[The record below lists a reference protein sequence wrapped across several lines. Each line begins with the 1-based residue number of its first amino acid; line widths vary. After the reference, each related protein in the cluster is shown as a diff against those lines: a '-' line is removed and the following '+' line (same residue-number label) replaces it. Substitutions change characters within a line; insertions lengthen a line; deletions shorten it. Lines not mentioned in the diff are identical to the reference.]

1 MGLRTMVELENLNPE
16 LYRNGVTVEEAYD
29 ICRDISLEHYENF
42 TVVSR
47 MTPAEK
53 RKYIYALYAYSRYTD
68 DLGDELEEGNL
79 EALDRWEEEL
89 MGIFGGDEPR
99 NAIALA
105 LRDTVEKH
113 SLTAEPF
120 RKLIEANR
128 MDQRNK
134 SYESYEDLL
143 EYCDHS
149 ANPVGR
155 VFLGIFGYN
164 DEKRNALSDKTCTG
178 LQLTNFWQDVNRDEK
193 MGRVYLPVEDMEK
206 FGYSR
211 EKLEDRV
218 YNDEF
223 VELMKFEVSRARNL
237 LERGLDL
244 VPLLDS
250 RIKMDVRLFNQGGLR
265 ILDKIEEEDYDVLHT
280 RPTLSKGEKVWLFL
294 SNLVKR
300 PVRRFVDEK
309 PA

>member
-1 MGLRTMVELENLNPE
+1 MEELEDLNPE
-16 LYRNGVTVEEAYD
+16 LYRKNQTPEDAYKV
-29 ICRDISLEHYENF
+29 CRDISTGHYENF

-47 MTPAEK
+47 LMPPEK

-79 EALDRWEEEL
+79 EALDLWEEEL
-89 MGIFGGDEPR
+89 MKLFRGEEP
-99 NAIALA
+99 NNSILVA
-105 LRDTVEKH
+105 LRDTVKKH

-128 MDQRNK
+128 MDQLNH
-134 SYESYEDLL
+134 SYETYEDLL

-164 DEKRNALSDKTCTG
+164 DDRRNELSDKTCTG
-178 LQLTNFWQDVNRDEK
+178 LQLTNFWQDVDRDEK
-193 MGRVYLPVEDMEK
+193 MGRVYLPEEDMER

-211 EKLEDRV
+211 KLLEEREYNED
-218 YNDEF
+218 F
-223 VELMKFEVSRARNL
+223 VKLMEFEVSRARKL
-237 LERGLDL
+237 LEEGLEL

-265 ILDKIEEEDYDVLHT
+265 ILGKIEEEEYDVLQT
-280 RPTLSKGEKVWLFL
+280 RPTLSRGEKVWLFF
-294 SNLVKR
+294 SNLLKR

>member
-1 MGLRTMVELENLNPE
+1 MVELENLNPE
-16 LYRNGVTVEEAYD
+16 LYRKDLTLEDAYGV
-29 ICRDISLEHYENF
+29 CKDISVGHYENF

-47 MTPAEK
+47 LMPAEK

-79 EALDRWEEEL
+79 EALDLWEEDL
-89 MGIFGGDEPR
+89 MGIFQEENPD
-99 NAIALA
+99 NAILMALQ
-105 LRDTVEKH
+105 DTVETH

-128 MDQRNK
+128 MDQLNK
-134 SYESYEDLL
+134 SYETYEDLL

-164 DEKRNALSDKTCTG
+164 DARRNDLSDKTCTG
-178 LQLTNFWQDVNRDEK
+178 LQLTNFWQDVDRDER
-193 MGRVYLPVEDMEK
+193 MGRVYLPEEDMK
-206 FGYSR
+206 QFGYSR
-211 EKLEDRV
+211 EMLEDRV
-218 YNDEF
+218 YNERF
-223 VELMKFEVSRARNL
+223 VELMKFEVSRARKL
-237 LERGLDL
+237 LEEGLEL
-244 VPLLDS
+244 VPLLDK

-265 ILDKIEEEDYDVLHT
+265 ILDKIEEEEYDVLRK
-280 RPTLSKGEKVWLFL
+280 RPTLSKGEKVWLFF
-294 SNLVKR
+294 SNLMKR

>member
-1 MGLRTMVELENLNPE
+1 MVELESLTPE
-16 LYRNGVTVEEAYD
+16 LYRKDLALEDAYEV
-29 ICRDISLEHYENF
+29 CRDISIGHYENF

-47 MTPAEK
+47 LMPAEK

-79 EALDRWEEEL
+79 EALDTWEKDLMRIFQGEE
-89 MGIFGGDEPR
+89 PK
-99 NAIALA
+99 NAILMALQ
-105 LRDTVEKH
+105 DTVRSH

-128 MDQRNK
+128 MDQLNK
-134 SYESYEDLL
+134 SYGTYEDLL

-164 DEKRNALSDKTCTG
+164 DERRNYLSDKTCTG

-193 MGRVYLPVEDMEK
+193 MGRVYLPEEDMK
-206 FGYSR
+206 RFGYSR
-211 EKLEDRV
+211 KMLEDRI
-218 YNDEF
+218 YNEEF
-223 VELMKFEVSRARNL
+223 VELMKLEVSRARNL
-237 LERGLDL
+237 LEEGLEL

-250 RIKMDVRLFNQGGLR
+250 RIKLDVRLFNQGGLS
-265 ILDKIEEEDYDVLHT
+265 ILDKIEEEEYDVLHK
-280 RPTLSKGEKVWLFL
+280 RPTLSRGEKVWLFF
-294 SNLVKR
+294 SNLLKR
-300 PVRRFVDEK
+300 PVRRFVDEN

>member
-1 MGLRTMVELENLNPE
+1 MVELENLNPE
-16 LYRNGVTVEEAYD
+16 LYRKDLALEDAYEV
-29 ICRDISLEHYENF
+29 CRDISIGHYENF

-47 MTPAEK
+47 LMPAEK

-79 EALDRWEEEL
+79 EALDTWEKDLMRVFQGEE
-89 MGIFGGDEPR
+89 PK
-99 NAIALA
+99 NAILMALQ
-105 LRDTVEKH
+105 DTVRSH

-128 MDQRNK
+128 MDQLNK
-134 SYESYEDLL
+134 SYGTYEDLL

-164 DEKRNALSDKTCTG
+164 DERRNNLSDKTCTG

-193 MGRVYLPVEDMEK
+193 MGRVYLPEEDMK
-206 FGYSR
+206 RFGYSR
-211 EKLEDRV
+211 KMLEDRI
-218 YNDEF
+218 YNEEF
-223 VELMKFEVSRARNL
+223 VELMKLEVSRARNL
-237 LERGLDL
+237 LEEGLEL

-250 RIKMDVRLFNQGGLR
+250 RIKLDVRLFNQGGLS
-265 ILDKIEEEDYDVLHT
+265 ILDKIEEEEYDVLHK
-280 RPTLSKGEKVWLFL
+280 RPTLSRGEKVWLFF
-294 SNLVKR
+294 SNLLKR
-300 PVRRFVDEK
+300 PVRRFVDEN

>member
-1 MGLRTMVELENLNPE
+1 MVKLEELNPE
-16 LYRNGVTVEEAYD
+16 LYRKDLTLEEAYGL
-29 ICRDISLEHYENF
+29 CRDVSLGHYENF

-47 MTPAEK
+47 LMPAEK

-68 DLGDELEEGNL
+68 DLGDELETNNL

-89 MGIFGGDEPR
+89 MGIFRDEEPK
-99 NAIALA
+99 NAISLA
-105 LRDTVEKH
+105 LKDTVEKH

-128 MDQRNK
+128 MDQRNS
-134 SYESYEDLL
+134 SYETYEDLL

-155 VFLGIFGYN
+155 IFLGIFGYN
-164 DEKRNALSDKTCTG
+164 DEKRNSLSDSTCTG
-178 LQLTNFWQDVNRDEK
+178 LQLTNFWQDVDRDEQ
-193 MGRVYLPVEDMEK
+193 MGRVYLPEEDMK
-206 FGYSR
+206 RFGYSR
-211 EKLEDRV
+211 GMLEDRV
-218 YNDEF
+218 YNAEF
-223 VELMKFEVSRARNL
+223 VELMKFEVSRAREL
-237 LERGLDL
+237 LEKGLDL

-250 RIKMDVRLFNQGGLR
+250 RIKMDVRLFNQGGLK
-265 ILDKIEEEDYDVLHT
+265 ILDKIEEEQYDVLHK
-280 RPTLSKGEKVWLFL
+280 RPTLSKREKIWLFF
-294 SNLVKR
+294 SNLLKR

>member
-1 MGLRTMVELENLNPE
+1 MVELENLNPE
-16 LYRNGVTVEEAYD
+16 LYRKDLALEDAYEV
-29 ICRDISLEHYENF
+29 CRDISIGHYENF

-47 MTPAEK
+47 LMPAEK

-79 EALDRWEEEL
+79 EALDTWEKDLMRVFQGEE
-89 MGIFGGDEPR
+89 PK
-99 NAIALA
+99 NAILMALQ
-105 LRDTVEKH
+105 DTVRSH

-128 MDQRNK
+128 MDQLNK
-134 SYESYEDLL
+134 SYGTYEDLL

-164 DEKRNALSDKTCTG
+164 DERRNNLSDKTCTG

-193 MGRVYLPVEDMEK
+193 MGRVYLPEEDMK
-206 FGYSR
+206 QFGYSR
-211 EKLEDRV
+211 KMLEDRI
-218 YNDEF
+218 YNEEF
-223 VELMKFEVSRARNL
+223 VELMKLEVSRARNL
-237 LERGLDL
+237 LEEGLEL

-250 RIKMDVRLFNQGGLR
+250 RIKMDVRLFNQGGLS
-265 ILDKIEEEDYDVLHT
+265 ILDKIEEEEYDVLHK
-280 RPTLSKGEKVWLFL
+280 RPTLSRGEKVWLFF
-294 SNLVKR
+294 SNLLKR

>member
-1 MGLRTMVELENLNPE
+1 MVDLEDLNPKLYRENLT
-16 LYRNGVTVEEAYD
+16 LDRAYEV
-29 ICRDISLEHYENF
+29 CRDISTGHYENF

-47 MTPAEK
+47 LMPAEK

-79 EALDRWEEEL
+79 KALDQWEEEL
-89 MGIFGGDEPR
+89 MAIFQGGEPK
-99 NAIALA
+99 NAITIA
-105 LRDTVEKH
+105 LRDTVERH
-113 SLTAEPF
+113 SLTARPF

-128 MDQRNK
+128 MDQRNR
-134 SYESYEDLL
+134 SYETYEDLL

-155 VFLGIFGYN
+155 IFLGIFGYN
-164 DEKRNALSDKTCTG
+164 DEKRNDLSDRTCTG

-193 MGRVYLPVEDMEK
+193 MGRVYIPEEDMER

-211 EKLEDRV
+211 GMLEDRV
-218 YNDEF
+218 YNEDF
-223 VELMKFEVSRARNL
+223 VNLMEFEVTRAREL
-237 LERGLDL
+237 LEGGLDL

-265 ILDKIEEEDYDVLHT
+265 ILDKIEEENYDVLHK
-280 RPTLSKGEKVWLFL
+280 RPTLSGGEKAWLFL
-294 SNLVKR
+294 SNLLKR

>member
-1 MGLRTMVELENLNPE
+1 MVELENLNPE
-16 LYRNGVTVEEAYD
+16 LYRKDLALEDAYEV
-29 ICRDISLEHYENF
+29 CRDISIGHYENF

-47 MTPAEK
+47 LMPAEK

-79 EALDRWEEEL
+79 EALDTWEKDLMRVFQGEE
-89 MGIFGGDEPR
+89 PK
-99 NAIALA
+99 NAILMALQ
-105 LRDTVEKH
+105 DTVRSH

-128 MDQRNK
+128 MDQLNK
-134 SYESYEDLL
+134 SYGTYEDLL

-164 DEKRNALSDKTCTG
+164 DERRNNLSDKTCTG
-178 LQLTNFWQDVNRDEK
+178 LQLTNFWQDVNRDER
-193 MGRVYLPVEDMEK
+193 MGRVYLPEEDMK
-206 FGYSR
+206 RFGYSR
-211 EKLEDRV
+211 KMLEDRI
-218 YNDEF
+218 YNEEF
-223 VELMKFEVSRARNL
+223 VELMKLEVSRARNL
-237 LERGLDL
+237 LEEGLEL

-250 RIKMDVRLFNQGGLR
+250 RIKMDVRLFNQGGLS
-265 ILDKIEEEDYDVLHT
+265 ILDKIEEEEYDVLHK
-280 RPTLSKGEKVWLFL
+280 RPTLSRGEKVWLFF
-294 SNLVKR
+294 SNLLKR

>member
-1 MGLRTMVELENLNPE
+1 MEKLKDLNPE
-16 LYRNGVTVEEAYD
+16 LYQKNRTLEEAYK
-29 ICRDISLEHYENF
+29 ICRDISTGHYENF

-47 MTPAEK
+47 LMPAEK
-53 RKYIYALYAYSRYTD
+53 RKYIYALYAFSRYTD

-79 EALDRWEEEL
+79 EALNLWEEEL
-89 MGIFGGDEPR
+89 MRLFRGEEP
-99 NAIALA
+99 NNSILVA
-105 LRDTVEKH
+105 LRDTVKKH

-128 MDQRNK
+128 MDQLNH
-134 SYESYEDLL
+134 SYETYEDLL

-164 DEKRNALSDKTCTG
+164 DERRNKLSDKTCTG
-178 LQLTNFWQDVNRDEK
+178 LQLTNFWQDVDRDEK
-193 MGRVYLPVEDMEK
+193 MGRVYLPEEDMER

-211 EKLEDRV
+211 KLLEERE
-218 YNDEF
+218 YNEGF
-223 VELMKFEVSRARNL
+223 VKLMEFEVSRARKL
-237 LERGLDL
+237 LEKGLEL

-265 ILDKIEEEDYDVLHT
+265 ILDKIEEEEYDVLHK
-280 RPTLSKGEKVWLFL
+280 RPTLSRGEKVWLFF
-294 SNLVKR
+294 SNLLKR

>member
-1 MGLRTMVELENLNPE
+1 MVELENLNPE
-16 LYRNGVTVEEAYD
+16 LYRKDLALEDAYEV
-29 ICRDISLEHYENF
+29 CRDISIGHYENF

-47 MTPAEK
+47 LMPAEK

-79 EALDRWEEEL
+79 EALDTWEKDLMRVFQGEE
-89 MGIFGGDEPR
+89 PK
-99 NAIALA
+99 NAILMALQ
-105 LRDTVEKH
+105 DTVRSH

-128 MDQRNK
+128 MDQLNK
-134 SYESYEDLL
+134 SYGTYEDLL

-164 DEKRNALSDKTCTG
+164 DERRNNLSDKTCTG

-193 MGRVYLPVEDMEK
+193 MGRVYLPEEDMK
-206 FGYSR
+206 RFGYSR
-211 EKLEDRV
+211 KMLEDRI
-218 YNDEF
+218 YNEEF
-223 VELMKFEVSRARNL
+223 VELMKLEVSRARNL
-237 LERGLDL
+237 LEEGLEL

-250 RIKMDVRLFNQGGLR
+250 RIKLDVRLFNQGGLS
-265 ILDKIEEEDYDVLHT
+265 ILDKIEEEEYDVLHK
-280 RPTLSKGEKVWLFL
+280 RPTLSRGEKVWLFF
-294 SNLVKR
+294 SNLLKR

>member
-1 MGLRTMVELENLNPE
+1 MVELEDLNSE
-16 LYRNGVTVEEAYD
+16 LYRKDMALEEAYEM
-29 ICRDISLEHYENF
+29 CRDISIGHYENF

-47 MTPAEK
+47 LMPAEK

-68 DLGDELEEGNL
+68 DLGDELEQGNL
-79 EALDRWEEEL
+79 GALDRWEEEL
-89 MGIFGGDEPR
+89 MGIFKGEDPK
-99 NAIALA
+99 NAITLA
-105 LRDTVEKH
+105 LRDTVEEH
-113 SLTAEPF
+113 SLTAESF
-120 RKLIEANR
+120 RKLIAANR
-128 MDQRNK
+128 MDQRNS
-134 SYESYEDLL
+134 SYKTYEDLL

-155 VFLGIFGYN
+155 IFLGIFGYN
-164 DEKRNALSDKTCTG
+164 DEKRNSLSDKTCTG
-178 LQLTNFWQDVNRDEK
+178 LQLTNFWQDVDRDER
-193 MGRVYLPVEDMEK
+193 MGRVYLPEEDMEK

-211 EKLEDRV
+211 EMLKNRV
-218 YNDEF
+218 YNEEF
-223 VELMKFEVSRARNL
+223 VELMEFEVSRARNL
-237 LERGLDL
+237 LEGGLDL

-265 ILDKIEEEDYDVLHT
+265 ILDKIEEEGYDVLHK
-280 RPTLSKGEKVWLFL
+280 RPTLSRGEKAWLFF

>member
-1 MGLRTMVELENLNPE
+1 MVELEKLNPE
-16 LYRNGVTVEEAYD
+16 LYRKDLALEDAYEV
-29 ICRDISLEHYENF
+29 CRDISIGHYENF

-47 MTPAEK
+47 LMPAEK

-79 EALDRWEEEL
+79 EALDTWEKDLMRIFQGEE
-89 MGIFGGDEPR
+89 PK
-99 NAIALA
+99 NAILMALQ
-105 LRDTVEKH
+105 DTVRSH

-128 MDQRNK
+128 MDQLNK
-134 SYESYEDLL
+134 SYGTYEDLL

-164 DEKRNALSDKTCTG
+164 DERRNYLSDKTCTG

-193 MGRVYLPVEDMEK
+193 MGRVYLPEEDMK
-206 FGYSR
+206 RFGYSR
-211 EKLEDRV
+211 KMLEDRI
-218 YNDEF
+218 YNEEF
-223 VELMKFEVSRARNL
+223 VELMKLEVSRARNL
-237 LERGLDL
+237 LEEGLEL

-250 RIKMDVRLFNQGGLR
+250 RIKLDVRLFNQGGLS
-265 ILDKIEEEDYDVLHT
+265 ILDKIEEEEYDVLHK
-280 RPTLSKGEKVWLFL
+280 RPTLSRGEKVWLFF
-294 SNLVKR
+294 SNLLKR
-300 PVRRFVDEK
+300 PVRRFVDEN

>member
-1 MGLRTMVELENLNPE
+1 MNPE
-16 LYRNGVTVEEAYD
+16 LYGDDVTVKEAYD
-29 ICRDISLEHYENF
+29 ICRDIGLEHYENF

-47 MTPAEK
+47 MMPAEK

-79 EALDRWEEEL
+79 DALDRWEEEL
-89 MGIFGGDEPR
+89 LGIFGGDEPK

-105 LRDTVEKH
+105 LKDTVEEH

-134 SYESYEDLL
+134 SYESYGELL

-164 DEKRNALSDKTCTG
+164 DEKRNILSDKTCTG
-178 LQLTNFWQDVNRDEK
+178 LQLTNFWQDVDRDEK

-218 YNDEF
+218 YNEEF
-223 VELMKFEVSRARNL
+223 VELMKFEVSRARDL
-237 LERGLDL
+237 LKEGLNL

-265 ILDKIEEEDYDVLHT
+265 ILDKIEEENYDVLHK

-294 SNLVKR
+294 SNMVKS
-300 PVRRFVDEK
+300 PVRRSVDEK

>member
-1 MGLRTMVELENLNPE
+1 MVELENLNPE
-16 LYRNGVTVEEAYD
+16 LYRKDLTLEDAYD
-29 ICRDISLEHYENF
+29 LCRDISVGHYENF

-47 MTPAEK
+47 LMPAEK

-79 EALDRWEEEL
+79 EALDLWEEEL
-89 MGIFGGDEPR
+89 MKIFRGEEPD
-99 NAIALA
+99 NAILLA
-105 LRDTVEKH
+105 LKDTVKSH
-113 SLTAEPF
+113 SLTADPF

-128 MDQRNK
+128 MDQLNK
-134 SYESYEDLL
+134 SYETYEDLL

-164 DEKRNALSDKTCTG
+164 DKRRNDLSDKTCTG
-178 LQLTNFWQDVNRDEK
+178 LQLTNFWQDVDRDEK
-193 MGRVYLPVEDMEK
+193 MGRVYLPEEDMGR

-211 EKLEDRV
+211 EMLEDRI
-218 YNDEF
+218 YNEEF
-223 VELMKFEVSRARNL
+223 VELMKFEVSRARDL
-237 LERGLDL
+237 LQEGLEL

-250 RIKMDVRLFNQGGLR
+250 GIRMDVRLFNQGGLR
-265 ILDKIEEEDYDVLHT
+265 ILDKIEEEEYDVLHK
-280 RPTLSKGEKVWLFL
+280 RPTLSRGEKVWLFF
-294 SNLVKR
+294 SNLLKR

>member
-1 MGLRTMVELENLNPE
+1 MVELENLNPE
-16 LYRNGVTVEEAYD
+16 LYRKDLTLEDAYGV
-29 ICRDISLEHYENF
+29 CKDISVGHYENF

-47 MTPAEK
+47 LMPAEK

-79 EALDRWEEEL
+79 EALDLWEKDL
-89 MGIFGGDEPR
+89 MGIFQGEDPE
-99 NAIALA
+99 NAILMALQ
-105 LRDTVEKH
+105 DTVETH

-120 RKLIEANR
+120 CKLIEANR
-128 MDQRNK
+128 MDQLNR
-134 SYESYEDLL
+134 SYETYEDLL

-164 DEKRNALSDKTCTG
+164 DARRNELSDKTCTG
-178 LQLTNFWQDVNRDEK
+178 LQLTNFWQDVDRDERI
-193 MGRVYLPVEDMEK
+193 GRVYLPEEDMKK

-211 EKLEDRV
+211 EMLEDRV
-218 YNDEF
+218 YNERF
-223 VELMKFEVSRARNL
+223 VELMKFEVSRAREL
-237 LERGLDL
+237 LEGGLEL
-244 VPLLDS
+244 VPLLDK

-265 ILDKIEEEDYDVLHT
+265 ILDKIEEEEYDVLHK
-280 RPTLSKGEKVWLFL
+280 RPTLSRGEKVWLFF
-294 SNLVKR
+294 SNLMKR